1 MKKCLK
7 CGNNVLPGTS
17 TCPGCGNAIRNNTN
31 TKQSFTPSAKKTV
44 DYTPRR
50 VHDTVSPNTAGYNS
64 SANGSGIVA
73 VIIILIFIFIPL
85 IIFFNIA
92 KYEYKEFNEETE
104 ELFENVYNDNEDEY
118 IDPYDYVFFKSAE
131 LTELGEIVM
140 FFENTYTEPLGVDV
154 DLKYLDDLG
163 SELSQYQRFGYMDI
177 APKTEQVMVFTS
189 VNTSFRSYKY
199 SYDPTDGISLG
210 VTTIN
215 MDNIKTNDTGE
226 KLITTYFNDS
236 DEDLEMVELCVLYYN
251 DDKLMHAACGRDYNI
266 EQNEEL
272 MIEFNY
278 SYEAKYKGLVFNK
291 YVYYLHDAQSE

>member
-1 MKKCLK
+1 MKKCFK

-17 TCPGCGNAIRNNTN
+17 TCPGCGSTIRNNTN
-31 TKQSFTPSAKKTV
+31 TKQSFTPSAKRTV

-50 VHDTVSPNTAGYNS
+50 VHDNVSPNTVGYKS
-64 SANGSGIVA
+64 SGSGSGIVA
-73 VIIILIFIFIPL
+73 VIIILIFIFLPL
-85 IIFFNIA
+85 IMFYKMA
-92 KYEYKEFNEETE
+92 EYEFKEFEDKTE
-104 ELFENVYNDNEDEY
+104 ELFENSYTEDEY
-118 IDPYDYVFFKSAE
+118 VDPYDYVFFKRAE
-131 LTELGEIVM
+131 KTELGEIVM
-140 FFENTYTEPLGVDV
+140 FFENTYTEPLSVEV
-154 DLKYLDDLG
+154 DLKYLNDIG
-163 SELSQYQRFGYMDI
+163 SELTQYQRFGFMDI

-189 VNTSFRSYKY
+189 VNTEYSSYKY

-251 DDKLMHAACGRDYNI
+251 DDKLMHADCDRDYDI
-266 EQNEEL
+266 RKGEEL

-291 YVYYLHDAQSE
+291 YEYYLHDAQSE